1 MTDILPILPELV
13 LALGAMAILLLGVT
27 LGDSGFRLATGLSQ
41 ILLAAALL
49 VLLLFVPERATA
61 FHGMT
66 VIDPFALFMKSL
78 VLIAAFVALMLAPGY
93 LEDRRI
99 ARFEYPVL
107 VVLAT
112 LGMLMMVSAND
123 LLALYIG
130 LELQSLALYVLAAFN
145 RDKTRSSEAGLK
157 YFVLGALSSGMMLY
171 GISLIYGF
179 TGSVSF
185 TVLREFDGGA
195 GMQGLWL
202 LVGIVFLIAGLAFKV
217 SAVPFHMW
225 TPDVYEGAPTPVTAF
240 FAIAPKVAAMALF
253 VRVLIAA
260 FPDMVG
266 SWQQVVIFLSVASML
281 LGAFAALKQTNIKRL
296 MAYSSIAHVGYAL
309 TGLAAGTEK
318 GVAGVIAYMT
328 IYFVM
333 TAGTFALIIGMRSK
347 EGSREDIADLAGLA
361 RRQPG
366 MALMMAILM
375 FSLAGIPLLAGF
387 FAKLTVFLAVVEA
400 GLYWL
405 AVVGFLSSVVG
416 AVYYLRIVKL
426 MYFDEP
432 KEELLPIRDGSVR
445 AVAVVSAVLNSPV
458 HLLLIPSLLLAAGFA
473 AHSLF

>member
-49 VLLLFVPERATA
+49 ILLLFVPERATA

-185 TVLREFDGGA
+185 TVLREFDGGT

-202 LVGIVFLIAGLAFKV
+202 LVGVVFLIAGLAFKV

-333 TAGTFALIIGMRSK
+333 TAGTFALIVGMRSK

-432 KEELLPIRDGSVR
+432 EEELLPIRDGSVR

>member
-49 VLLLFVPERATA
+49 ILLLFVPERATA

-185 TVLREFDGGA
+185 TVLREFDGGT

-432 KEELLPIRDGSVR
+432 EEELLPIRDGSVR